1 VRTPPDVWIF
11 GARTARRPRNGSGGG
26 AMGRLVGRESNLSL
40 LLCTMRARR
49 SSPFDLKELCGPG
62 RFESRDRGRSDR
74 FSPFGASAE
83 PFVRQSRR
91 RARDSAGSA
100 SPSGRSRTSRF
111 HRARAPWRWI
121 GRSSDNASF
130 GRRLSWT
137 LAFSPK
143 TGDGRIRIGG
153 RGPSGG
159 SEGFQLTTHR
169 PLGPPR
175 DPAGS
180 VVRRRVAP
188 SPNDHESANA
198 APNRPPI
205 LSAGREGAV
214 SVPREWSP

>member
-1 VRTPPDVWIF
+1 VRISSRCLDVRSPDGEAPP
-11 GARTARRPRNGSGGG
+11 NGSGGV
-26 AMGRLVGRESNLSL
+26 AMGRLVGREFESVASA
-40 LLCTMRARR
+40 CTMRARK
-49 SSPFDLKELCGPG
+49 SSAFDLKELCGPG
-62 RFESRDRGRSDR
+62 CFESRDRGRSDR

-83 PFVRQSRR
+83 PSVRQSRR

-159 SEGFQLTTHR
+159 SEGFQLTTRR

-175 DPAGS
+175 TRQAGWFGDGWLFS
-180 VVRRRVAP
+180 
-188 SPNDHESANA
+188 E
-198 APNRPPI
+198 RPGERQCGADRAPI
-205 LSAGREGAV
+205 LSAGR
-214 SVPREWSP
+214 

>member
-1 VRTPPDVWIF
+1 MDPVAVRWA
-11 GARTARRPRNGSGGG
+11 GLSGGS
-26 AMGRLVGRESNLSL
+26 SNLPL
-40 LLCTMRARR
+40 LLCTMRARKG
-49 SSPFDLKELCGPG
+49 SPFDLNELCRPG
-62 RFESRDRGRSDR
+62 CFESRDRGRRDR
-74 FSPFGASAE
+74 ISPFGASAE
-83 PFVRQSRR
+83 PSVRQSRR

-100 SPSGRSRTSRF
+100 SPSGRNRTSPFR
-111 HRARAPWRWI
+111 RARAPSRWI
-121 GRSSDNASF
+121 GRSSDSASF

-159 SEGFQLTTHR
+159 SEGFQLTTR
-169 PLGPPR
+169 RPPGPLGPG
-175 DPAGS
+175 DW
-180 VVRRRVAP
+180 VVTRGVAP
-188 SPNDHESANA
+188 SPKDHESAKA